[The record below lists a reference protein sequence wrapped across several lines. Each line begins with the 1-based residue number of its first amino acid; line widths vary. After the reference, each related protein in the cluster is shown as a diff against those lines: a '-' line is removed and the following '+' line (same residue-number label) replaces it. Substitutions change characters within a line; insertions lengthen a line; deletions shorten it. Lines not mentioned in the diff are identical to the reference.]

1 MKSFDTSLLASDLA
15 DAIADESK
23 ANKSPAAF
31 TKGLRAGLLRAIG
44 VLGAHTALAH
54 ELLAKR
60 VAALEEQAADVRER
74 GLRYCGVHQRALE
87 YRQGDVVTEKSGL
100 WIALRATNEA
110 PGDGSAWQLALKGDR
125 NG

>member
-1 MKSFDTSLLASDLA
+1 MKTFDTDLLAKDLS

-23 ANKSPAAF
+23 ADKSPLAF

-44 VLGAHTALAH
+44 VLGGHTALAH

-60 VAALEEQAADVRER
+60 VAALEAQTADVRER

-87 YRQGDVVTEKSGL
+87 YRQGDVCTAKGAL
-100 WIALRATNEA
+100 WISLRQTSEA
-110 PGDGSAWQLALKGDR
+110 PGESTDWQLAVKG
-125 NG
+125 